1 MQRRTF
7 LRSVVAATGVATAG
21 CSLDSRPDGTATPD
35 PEQRTLDRVRL
46 SHSSSDAKRVSL
58 LITRD
63 GSTVYWQTLE
73 LPSADGQRTR
83 QSLTVEPPEYERARG
98 VHHVYV
104 RSLTDGVR
112 NDIAIAEL
120 STEECYLLNARVT
133 TDSIGFSQSLNME
146 RC

>member
-7 LRSVVAATGVATAG
+7 LRSVVAATAVATAG
-21 CSLDSRPDGTATPD
+21 CSLDFPSDGTATPD
-35 PEQRTLDRVRL
+35 PERRTLDRVRL
-46 SHSSSDAKRVSL
+46 SHSSSDPKRVSL

-63 GSTVYWQTLE
+63 GSTVYWKTLE
-73 LPSADGQRTR
+73 LPPAEGRRTTR
-83 QSLTVEPPEYERARG
+83 SIVVEPPEYEQARG

-112 NDIAIAEL
+112 NDIGIAEL
-120 STEECYLLNARVT
+120 DAKACYLLNARVT
-133 TDSIGFSQSLNME
+133 TDGIRFGQSLNTE